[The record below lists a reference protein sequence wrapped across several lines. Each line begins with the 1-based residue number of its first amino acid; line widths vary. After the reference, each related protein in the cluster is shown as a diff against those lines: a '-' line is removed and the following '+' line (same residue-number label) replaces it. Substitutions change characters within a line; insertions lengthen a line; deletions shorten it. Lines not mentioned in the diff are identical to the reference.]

1 LLFSTI
7 IHGAAGAAHTD
18 PLDSLSEP
26 DREILDTLEK
36 SPANSHVQLHVIY
49 VGFFELALLER
60 LNVPSRFISSIC
72 ILRADFDRSKQV
84 ETFQIL
90 VVTLRHLSYRWLKL
104 IFSTIGLG
112 ASIFQTKIDRLF
124 LEIVQQSLELQ
135 K

>member
-1 LLFSTI
+1 MNMELKSMALKQISVWFPCSLLFSTI
-7 IHGAAGAAHTD
+7 IHGVAGAAHTD

-60 LNVPSRFISSIC
+60 SNVPSRFISSIC

-90 VVTLRHLSYRWLKL
+90 VVTLRHLSYRK
-104 IFSTIGLG
+104 
-112 ASIFQTKIDRLF
+112 
-124 LEIVQQSLELQ
+124 
-135 K
+135 